1 MTEADERQLIQMVTE
16 MYHHLGLDGKRPLS
30 LSSIQK
36 QSEEKILKW
45 KAKSL
50 KKDHEC
56 AAT

>member
-1 MTEADERQLIQMVTE
+1 MEDVKMEEMYKIVKE
-16 MYHHLGLDGKRPLS
+16 MYHHLGLDGKKPLS

-45 KAKSL
+45 KTKSL